1 MIQSE
6 KPKRSR
12 SKNSAVIDLYRVLME
27 GIKLDDLTFPDRLDE
42 QEYKDFCAYCHQ
54 VFTSMMKATNQ
65 PYLQYIVKNVTHKQQ
80 ERTALDSRDYNEVQF
95 GRATVNGIALLI
107 DFLGKYAREYETRF
121 MQNVESFDQH
131 RSFEPLTDGG
141 EE

>member
-1 MIQSE
+1 
-6 KPKRSR
+6 
-12 SKNSAVIDLYRVLME
+12 
-27 GIKLDDLTFPDRLDE
+27 
-42 QEYKDFCAYCHQ
+42 
-54 VFTSMMKATNQ
+54 MMKATNQ